1 MDNFPLNPLSSPYF
15 LLKLFFFGGGGGE
28 RERER
33 EIFGGHEQKVPRLTQ
48 IPSIFS
54 SQLYNQKIPFW
65 LCLAICKLFSK
76 CKILSG
82 ENIFG
87 KGKYFLVFCC
97 ILKIVLE
104 NIFRCLV
111 TFPKMQFFYQFLTF
125 SQQFFQLPNKF
136 YNRKFQY
143 INLKKQKLI

>member
-15 LLKLFFFGGGGGE
+15 LLKFGE

-33 EIFGGHEQKVPRLTQ
+33 ERERDFWWARVESTWAHPNPFHFLLLIIQP
-48 IPSIFS
+48 
-54 SQLYNQKIPFW
+54 KIPFW

-76 CKILSG
+76 YKIFSG

-87 KGKYFLVFCC
+87 KGKYFLVFSC

-104 NIFRCLV
+104 NREV
-111 TFPKMQFFYQFLTF
+111 DRERDRNQVKGGGG
-125 SQQFFQLPNKF
+125 
-136 YNRKFQY
+136 
-143 INLKKQKLI
+143 